1 MAIETFED
9 MEVWQSARA
18 LAKNIYAATAKDS
31 FAKDFALRDQV
42 RRASISIMSNI
53 AEGFE
58 RSSNKE
64 FIQFLHVSK
73 GSSAEVRSQLYLAY
87 DLKYMDE
94 DAFQDLNKKLISISR
109 QLSAFIKYLDQ
120 HSQMKR
126 TQRKVASNV

>member
-1 MAIETFED
+1 MVIETFED
-9 MEVWQSARA
+9 MEVWQSARD
-18 LAKNIYAATAKDS
+18 LVKGIYAVTAKDS
-31 FAKDFALRDQV
+31 FSKDFALRDQV
-42 RRASISIMSNI
+42 RRAAISIMSNI

-73 GSSAEVRSQLYLAY
+73 GSSAEVRSQLYIAH
-87 DLKYMDE
+87 DLKYVDE
-94 DAFQDLNKKLISISR
+94 KVFQDLNTKLVSISR

-126 TQRKVASNV
+126 TQRKVVSNG